1 MTVQPPSD
9 VTHTPAT
16 ITDNIET
23 TYDLHICMT
32 VDPPS
37 DDTHTSTTTTIDP
50 PSKLTKQNN
59 AL

>member
-37 DDTHTSTTTTIDP
+37 DDTHTSTTTTIL
-50 PSKLTKQNN
+50 KLC
-59 AL
+59 